1 VTCVTDCAGGASY
14 PLLQLQCEGIFAMT
28 GSSDWLLVYSMLV
41 ILGGMCATQIL
52 L

>member
-1 VTCVTDCAGGASY
+1 
-14 PLLQLQCEGIFAMT
+14 MT
-28 GSSDWLLVYSMLV
+28 GSSERLLVYSILV

>member
-1 VTCVTDCAGGASY
+1 
-14 PLLQLQCEGIFAMT
+14 MT
-28 GSSDWLLVYSMLV
+28 GNSEWLLVYSILV